1 MNVNEKGNFGL
12 IKVMSDLYDKGY
24 HCFTPFDD
32 FSPVDL
38 IAMDKQGNIK
48 RLQVKY
54 RSLLPSKGRYEI
66 TAHSMVNKTSVDLDR
81 NLIDGWAVYLEEEK
95 QVTYLPV
102 SIMEGKRSH
111 YIKPG
116 EIQDL
121 W

>member
-1 MNVNEKGNFGL
+1 MNVNQKGNCGL
-12 IKVMSDLYDKGY
+12 IKVISDLYDKGY
-24 HCFTPFDD
+24 HCFIPFDD

-38 IAMDKQGNIK
+38 IAMDKIGNIK

-66 TAHSMVNKTSVDLDR
+66 AARSIVNGKSIKIDK
-81 NLIDGWAVYLEEEK
+81 NLIDGWAVYLQEEQK
-95 QVTYLPV
+95 VTYLPV
-102 SIMEGKRSH
+102 SIMESKDVH

-116 EIQDL
+116 EIQNI

>member
-1 MNVNEKGNFGL
+1 MNVNQKGNTGL
-12 IKVMSDLYDKGY
+12 LKVMSDLYDKGY

-54 RSLLPSKGRYEI
+54 RSLLPSKGTYEL
-66 TAHSMVNKTSVDLDR
+66 AGRSMVNGKSVNIDKS
-81 NLIDGWAVYLEEEK
+81 LIDGWAVYLEEEQK
-95 QVTYLPV
+95 VTYLPV
-102 SIMEGKRSH
+102 SIMETKNIH

-116 EIQDL
+116 EIQDI

>member
-1 MNVNEKGNFGL
+1 MNVNEKGNVGL
-12 IKVMSDLYDKGY
+12 IKVMADLYDKGF

-38 IAMDKQGNIK
+38 IAMDKQGKIR

-54 RSLLPSKGRYEI
+54 RSLLPSKGKYEI
-66 TAHSMVNKTSVDLDR
+66 AARSMVNGKSVGIDK
-81 NLIDGWAVYLEEEK
+81 NLIDGWAVYLEEEAK
-95 QVTYLPV
+95 VTYLPV
-102 SIMEGKRSH
+102 TMMESKNVH

-116 EIQDL
+116 EIEDI

>member
-1 MNVNEKGNFGL
+1 MNVNQKGNAGL

-38 IAMDKQGNIK
+38 IAMDTQGNIK

-66 TAHSMVNKTSVDLDR
+66 AARSIVNRKSVKIDKT
-81 NLIDGWAVYLEEEK
+81 LIDGWAVYLEED
-95 QVTYLPV
+95 QRVTYLPV
-102 SIMEGKRSH
+102 HIMENKNVH

-116 EIQDL
+116 EIQDI

>member
-12 IKVMSDLYDKGY
+12 MQVMLDLYNKGY

-38 IAMDKQGNIK
+38 IAMNNKGDIK

-54 RSLLPSKGRYEI
+54 RSLLPSKGTYEI
-66 TAHSMVNKTSVDLDR
+66 AARSMVNNTSKAIDR
-81 NLIDGWAVYLEEEK
+81 NLIDGWAIYLKEEQK
-95 QVTYLPV
+95 VTYLPIDV
-102 SIMEGKRSH
+102 MKNKGVH

-116 EIQDL
+116 EIQDI

>member
-1 MNVNEKGNFGL
+1 MNVNEKGNVGL

-54 RSLLPSKGRYEI
+54 RSLLPSKGKYEL
-66 TAHSMVNKTSVDLDR
+66 AARSMVNKESKDIDR
-81 NLIDGWAVYLEEEK
+81 TLIDGWAVYLEEEK
-95 QVTYLPV
+95 KVTYLPV
-102 SIMEGKRSH
+102 TIMEGKGVH
-111 YIKPG
+111 YIKLG
-116 EIQDL
+116 EVEEI

>member
-12 IKVMSDLYDKGY
+12 LKVMSDLYDKGY

-38 IAMDKQGNIK
+38 IAMDKEGNIK

-54 RSLLPSKGRYEI
+54 RSLLQSKESYEL
-66 TAHSMVNKTSVDLDR
+66 AARSMVNGKSVNIDKT
-81 NLIDGWAVYLEEEK
+81 LIDGWAVYLEEEK
-95 QVTYLPV
+95 KVTYLPV
-102 SIMEGKRSH
+102 SIMESKNVH

-116 EIQDL
+116 EVQNI

>member
-12 IKVMSDLYDKGY
+12 MKVMTDLYEKGY

-38 IAMDKQGNIK
+38 IIMDKLGNIK

-54 RSLLPSKGRYEI
+54 RSLIPSKSKYEL
-66 TAHSMVNKTSVDLDR
+66 AARSMVNGKSIEINK
-81 NLIDGWAVYLEEEK
+81 NLIDGWAVYLEEEQK
-95 QVTYLPV
+95 ITYLPV
-102 SIMEGKRSH
+102 SIMDGKGVH

-116 EIQDL
+116 EVKEL

>member
-1 MNVNEKGNFGL
+1 MDVNQKGNKGL
-12 IKVMSDLYDKGY
+12 IKVISDLYDKGY

-38 IAMDKQGNIK
+38 IAMDRAGNIK

-54 RSLLPSKGRYEI
+54 RSLLPSKSTYELAARSI
-66 TAHSMVNKTSVDLDR
+66 VNGKGVNIDKS
-81 NLIDGWAVYLEEEK
+81 LIDGWAVYLEEER

-102 SIMEGKRSH
+102 SIMESKNVH

-116 EIQDL
+116 EVQDI